1 MQLRETLLK
10 SPETAVKQA
19 ADVLSKRGI
28 KPTPERI
35 EEYIQYLNRMLF
47 GQDTPKDNQ
56 PD

>member
-1 MQLRETLLK
+1 MQLREILLK